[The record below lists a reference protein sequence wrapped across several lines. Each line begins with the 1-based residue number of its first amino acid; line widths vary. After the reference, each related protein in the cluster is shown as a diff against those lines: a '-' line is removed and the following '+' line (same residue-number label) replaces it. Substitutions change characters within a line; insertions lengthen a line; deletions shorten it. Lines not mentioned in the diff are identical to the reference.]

1 MVFNESNQSPNL
13 SVTPKNCQISS
24 PKITSKSV
32 YCKPRLPL
40 GLLYASLTGNP
51 QNHNWIISIFEWT
64 NRTLPRWNW
73 MNVSTRTN
81 TSFVISSHLSCSMG
95 SFANYIIQL
104 KEMICK
110 LLRSLIKDEDWK
122 VLTSGTDEQIKDIIG
137 IKDDCTAMF
146 KSCSLCL
153 MNICS
158 QQTSASLDGWSLT
171 RIVQAQDL

>member
-1 MVFNESNQSPNL
+1 
-13 SVTPKNCQISS
+13 
-24 PKITSKSV
+24 
-32 YCKPRLPL
+32 
-40 GLLYASLTGNP
+40 
-51 QNHNWIISIFEWT
+51 
-64 NRTLPRWNW
+64 
-73 MNVSTRTN
+73 
-81 TSFVISSHLSCSMG
+81 MG

-110 LLRSLIKDEDWK
+110 LLRSLIKDEDGK
-122 VLTSGTDEQIKDIIG
+122 VVTSETDEQIKDIIG

-158 QQTSASLDGWSLT
+158 QQTSASLDGWLLT